1 MSGRRRARRLGV
13 LLAAGLVL
21 LPGWRGG
28 AEAQDDAIGAIRI
41 EGNQRIEDST
51 ILSNLTVRAGQQVEP
66 GSPFDPLL
74 LDTALKSLF
83 ETGLFADVTL
93 AREGSTLI
101 VRVAENPIVNQ
112 VVFEGNQ
119 RVEDEDLASETTLRQ
134 RTVFTRGRVRTDQE
148 RLLTVYRRSGRF
160 GASVVPK
167 VVLLDQNRVNVIF
180 EIDEGP
186 LTGIESINFVGNR
199 RFSDGDLREV
209 MRTRESR
216 WWRFLSSSDRYD
228 PDQLAFDEEL
238 LRRHYFDRGYLRFR
252 ILSSSAE
259 LLPDGDAFLITIAV
273 DEGDRYTVSE
283 TSATSELPEVDV
295 EPLQDLIE
303 TEVGDDYSR
312 SAIQETI
319 GILSDAVVT
328 AGFPFVQVD
337 VEPAVDEEAK
347 TIALHYRLVEG
358 ERLYVDRIEIKGN
371 VRTLDH
377 VVRRYLRLSEG
388 DPLNRGLLA
397 RSRTLVGNLGFFSD
411 VQFEEAPGGAP
422 DQRNIEVAVAERSTG
437 EISFGLGYSTSRGA
451 IGNISL
457 RERNLLGTGSSL
469 TVALEN
475 ARTGGLYS
483 IAYSEPYFRRRDVSL
498 STSVFSSSTDRFGTA
513 YQSDEQGARLGLGF
527 SLGEYLR
534 QRLTYGVTWVRVT
547 GREEVQVDLGRR
559 LISSITS
566 SWSYDR
572 RDSALF
578 PTKGYNVDL
587 STSIAGLGGD
597 DRYVRLTTSGG
608 YYTDVLRDEWILGVL
623 ASAGIIEGL
632 GQDVSIYDRFL
643 LGDRSF
649 RGFEYAG
656 VGPRYLGPDRS
667 SGLGGNIFATLTAE
681 LKVDLGLPREL
692 GMHGRVFAIVGTL
705 TGIDRDTVVADG
717 GEVVDSGSARASAG
731 VGLSWSSPV
740 GPIRIDWTSALAQE
754 TYDRTETILFSLG
767 STF

>member
-1 MSGRRRARRLGV
+1 MMGCRLARPSGLLLTTAFVLLLGV
-13 LLAAGLVL
+13 SN
-21 LPGWRGG
+21 G
-28 AEAQDDAIGAIRI
+28 AEAQDNVIGEIRI

-51 ILSNLTVRAGQQVEP
+51 ILSNLTVRAGQQIEP
-66 GSPFDPLL
+66 GSPFDPLR

-93 AREGSTLI
+93 AREGTTLI
-101 VRVAENPIVNQ
+101 VRVVENPIVNR

-119 RVEDEDLASETTLRQ
+119 RVDDDDLASEITLRQ
-134 RTVFTRGRVRTDQE
+134 RTVFTRSRARTDQE

-160 GASVVPK
+160 GATVVPK
-167 VVLLDQNRVNVIF
+167 VILLDQNRVNVIF

-186 LTGIESINFVGNR
+186 LTGIESITFVGNR
-199 RFSDGDLREV
+199 HFSDGDLRDV

-238 LRRHYFDRGYLRFR
+238 LRRHYFDRGFLRFR
-252 ILSSSAE
+252 ILSSAVE

-273 DEGDRYTVSE
+273 EEGERYTVSE
-283 TSATSELPEVDV
+283 TSATSELAEVDV
-295 EPLQDLIE
+295 EPLQELIE
-303 TEVGDDYSR
+303 TKVGDDYSR
-312 SAIQETI
+312 SAIQDTI

-337 VEPAVDEEAK
+337 VEPEVDDEAK
-347 TIALHYRLVEG
+347 TVTLRYHLTEG

-371 VRTLDH
+371 IRTLDH
-377 VVRRYLRLSEG
+377 VIRRYIRLSEG

-397 RSRTLVGNLGFFSD
+397 RSRTLVGNLDFFSD
-411 VQFEEAPGGAP
+411 VQFQEVPGSAP
-422 DQRNIEVAVAERSTG
+422 DLRNVELAVAERSTG

-483 IAYSEPYFRRRDVSL
+483 IAYSEPYFRQRDVSL
-498 STSVFSSSTDRFGTA
+498 SSSIFSSNTDRIGTA
-513 YQSDEQGARLGLGF
+513 YASDEQGARIGFGF

-534 QRLTYGVTWVRVT
+534 QRLTYGLTRVRIT

-566 SWSYDR
+566 FWSYDR

-578 PTKGYNVDL
+578 PTEGYNFNL
-587 STSIAGLGGD
+587 STTIAGLGGD
-597 DRYVRLTTSGG
+597 DRYVRLTTNGG
-608 YYTDVLRDEWILGVL
+608 YYTNVLRDEWILGLL
-623 ASAGIIEGL
+623 ASAGIVDGID
-632 GQDVSIYDRFL
+632 QDISIYDRFL

-656 VGPRYLGPDRS
+656 IGPRYLGS
-667 SGLGGNIFATLTAE
+667 ASTSGLGGNMFATLTAE

-692 GMHGRVFAIVGTL
+692 GMDGRVFAIVGTL
-705 TGIDRDTVVADG
+705 TGIDRETVVTNG
-717 GEVVDSGSARASAG
+717 GTVVDSGSARASAG

-740 GPIRIDWTSALAQE
+740 GPVRIDWTSALAKE
-754 TYDRTETILFSLG
+754 SYDRTETILFSLG